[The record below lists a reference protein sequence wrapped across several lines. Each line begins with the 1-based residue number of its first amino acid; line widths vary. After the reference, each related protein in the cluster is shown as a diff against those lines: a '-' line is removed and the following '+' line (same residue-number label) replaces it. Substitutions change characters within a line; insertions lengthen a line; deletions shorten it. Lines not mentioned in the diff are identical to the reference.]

1 MLRRFLRGPVLLG
14 IVLVPF
20 LTACGGSGSSGAAD
34 RPGITASLSPT
45 RERPTATRT
54 PDTPGDSSAAAPTS
68 APPSAPTSAPPTSR
82 LPATSGPA
90 SSSPAEPSSPATSES
105 NTDEGSS
112 DTGQWWWLALVVL
125 VVGALV
131 AVLLVRRS
139 RLGRTWRSDV
149 ATAERE
155 VGWFARDLVPQLRGS
170 GSVAGVAGGWTVA
183 APRVSAL
190 DDRLT
195 HLVTTAPGEE
205 ERARATAL
213 RDAVRTARDRIAALV
228 SAGGSAT
235 WSLDLDGAQ
244 APLLAVLVPPDAGS
258 PG

>member
-1 MLRRFLRGPVLLG
+1 MVRRFLRGAVLLG

-34 RPGITASLSPT
+34 RPGISASLSPT

-54 PDTPGDSSAAAPTS
+54 PDTPGDSSAVGPT
-68 APPSAPTSAPPTSR
+68 SAPTSAPRTSR

-90 SSSPAEPSSPATSES
+90 SPTESSSSPAPAES
-105 NTDEGSS
+105 NTEEGSS
-112 DTGQWWWLALVVL
+112 DSTGWWWLALVVL
-125 VVGALV
+125 LVGAVV

-139 RLGRTWRSDV
+139 RRGRTWRSDV
-149 ATAERE
+149 ASAERE
-155 VGWFARDLVPQLRGS
+155 VGWFARDLIPQLRGS
-170 GSVAGVAGGWTVA
+170 GSVAGVTGGWTVA

-228 SAGGSAT
+228 TAGGSVT

>member
-1 MLRRFLRGPVLLG
+1 M
-14 IVLVPF
+14 
-20 LTACGGSGSSGAAD
+20 
-34 RPGITASLSPT
+34 
-45 RERPTATRT
+45 
-54 PDTPGDSSAAAPTS
+54 
-68 APPSAPTSAPPTSR
+68 
-82 LPATSGPA
+82 PA
-90 SSSPAEPSSPATSES
+90 SSSPTESSSPAPSQG
-105 NTDEGSS
+105 NTDDGTS
-112 DTGQWWWLALVVL
+112 DSTGWWWLALVVL

-131 AVLLVRRS
+131 AVLLVRRA
-139 RLGRTWRSDV
+139 RRGRTWRSDV

-170 GSVAGVAGGWTVA
+170 GSLAGVAGGWTVA

-228 SAGGSAT
+228 SAGGPAT